1 MCGRFLNK
9 LPPAETAR
17 LFRTRNVAPNYP
29 ARFNIA
35 PTDPVL
41 AVRFNA
47 KTGERSLDA
56 LRWGLVPYGAKDM
69 SMSARLINARS
80 ETLATT
86 PVFRDAFQ
94 RRRCLIPASGFYEWR
109 KDGKLRVP
117 YAIVPTDAP
126 LFAFAGLWEN
136 WRDPSRRA
144 LAGAPQ
150 DEASRR
156 ALAGAPQDEASQDRA
171 LAGAPQDEASQDAE
185 WVRSCAIVTG
195 EPNETLAPI
204 HQRMPVIL
212 PEEAWAQWLGETPAG
227 AADLGRWLKPYPAER
242 MRVYPV
248 SPRVN
253 SVKNDDASL
262 PEPLMAEGGIPV

>member
-17 LFRTRNVAPNYP
+17 LFATKNVAPNYP

-41 AVRFNA
+41 AVRWNA
-47 KTGERSLDA
+47 KTGERRLDA
-56 LRWGLVPYGAKDM
+56 LRWGLIPSWAKDM

-86 PVFRDAFQ
+86 PAFRDAFE

-109 KDGKLRVP
+109 KDGTTRVP
-117 YAIVPTDAP
+117 YAIVPEGAP

-136 WRDPSRRA
+136 WRDPA
-144 LAGAPQ
+144 AGA
-150 DEASRR
+150 D
-156 ALAGAPQDEASQDRA
+156 APW
-171 LAGAPQDEASQDAE
+171 L
-185 WVRSCAIVTG
+185 RSCTIVTG
-195 EPNETLAPI
+195 EPNELLAPI

-212 PEEAWAQWLGETPAG
+212 PEEAWAAWLGEAPATTG
-227 AADLGRWLKPYPAER
+227 ELRQLLRPYPAER
-242 MRVYPV
+242 MRLYPV

-253 SVKNDDASL
+253 SVKNDDPTL
-262 PEPLMAEGGIPV
+262 PEPLMAEGGVRV

>member
-1 MCGRFLNK
+1 MCGRFLNS

-17 LFRTRNVAPNYP
+17 LFRTTNVAPNYP

-41 AVRFNA
+41 AVRWNA

-56 LRWGLVPYGAKDM
+56 LRWGLIPYGARDR
-69 SMSARLINARS
+69 SMAARLINARA

-86 PVFRDAFQ
+86 PAFRDAFQ

-109 KDGKLRVP
+109 KDGKTRTP

-136 WRDPSRRA
+136 WRDPA
-144 LAGAPQ
+144 QGENAA
-150 DEASRR
+150 
-156 ALAGAPQDEASQDRA
+156 
-171 LAGAPQDEASQDAE
+171 
-185 WVRSCAIVTG
+185 WVRSCTIVTG
-195 EPNETLAPI
+195 EPNALLAPI
-204 HQRMPVIL
+204 HGRMPVIL
-212 PEEAWAQWLGETPAG
+212 PEAAWAPWLGETPAT
-227 AADLGRWLKPYPAER
+227 AAELQALLRPYPTER

-253 SVKNDDASL
+253 NVRNDDPSL
-262 PEPLMAEGGIPV
+262 AEPVMAEGV

>member
-1 MCGRFLNK
+1 MCGRFLNS

-29 ARFNIA
+29 PRFNIA

-80 ETLATT
+80 ETLAST

-136 WRDPSRRA
+136 WRDPSTRA
-144 LAGAPQ
+144 QGEAAQGA
-150 DEASRR
+150 D
-156 ALAGAPQDEASQDRA
+156 AP
-171 LAGAPQDEASQDAE
+171 
-185 WVRSCAIVTG
+185 WVRSCTIVTG

-212 PEEAWAQWLGETPAG
+212 PEEAWAPWLGETPASV
-227 AADLGRWLKPYPAER
+227 AELGQLLKPYPAER

-248 SPRVN
+248 SARVN

>member
-1 MCGRFLNK
+1 MCGRFLNS

-17 LFRTRNVAPNYP
+17 LFGTKNVAPNYP

-41 AVRFNA
+41 AVRWNA

-56 LRWGLVPYGAKDM
+56 LRWGLIPYGAKDM
-69 SMSARLINARS
+69 SMAARLINARS
-80 ETLATT
+80 ETAATT
-86 PVFRDAFQ
+86 AAFRDAFQ

-109 KDGKLRVP
+109 KDGKARVP

-136 WRDPSRRA
+136 WRDPSTARLSARA
-144 LAGAPQ
+144 Q
-150 DEASRR
+150 DEA
-156 ALAGAPQDEASQDRA
+156 AQGEGAP
-171 LAGAPQDEASQDAE
+171 
-185 WVRSCAIVTG
+185 WVRSCTILTG
-195 EPNETLAPI
+195 AANELLAPI
-204 HQRMPVIL
+204 HERMPVIL
-212 PEEAWAQWLGETPAG
+212 PEDAWATWLGETPASP
-227 AADLGRWLKPYPAER
+227 AELQALLKPYPAER
-242 MRVYPV
+242 LRLYPV

-262 PEPLMAEGGIPV
+262 PEPLMAEGGVRV

>member
-9 LPPAETAR
+9 LPPAEIAGI
-17 LFRTRNVAPNYP
+17 FRTKNVAPNYP

-56 LRWGLVPYGAKDM
+56 LRWGLIPYGARDM
-69 SMSARLINARS
+69 SMAARLINARS

-86 PVFRDAFQ
+86 SAFRDAFQ
-94 RRRCLIPASGFYEWR
+94 RRRCLIPASGFYEWQ
-109 KDGKLRVP
+109 KDGKARVP

-126 LFAFAGLWEN
+126 FFAFAGLWEN
-136 WRDPSRRA
+136 WRDPA
-144 LAGAPQ
+144 QGENAP
-150 DEASRR
+150 
-156 ALAGAPQDEASQDRA
+156 
-171 LAGAPQDEASQDAE
+171 
-185 WVRSCAIVTG
+185 WVRSCTIVTG
-195 EPNETLAPI
+195 EANALLAPI

-212 PEEAWAQWLGETPAG
+212 PEDAWAPWLGEAPAG
-227 AADLGRWLKPYPAER
+227 ADELSRLLKPYPAER
-242 MRVYPV
+242 MRLYPV
-248 SPRVN
+248 STRVN

-262 PEPLMAEGGIPV
+262 PLPLMAEGGVRV